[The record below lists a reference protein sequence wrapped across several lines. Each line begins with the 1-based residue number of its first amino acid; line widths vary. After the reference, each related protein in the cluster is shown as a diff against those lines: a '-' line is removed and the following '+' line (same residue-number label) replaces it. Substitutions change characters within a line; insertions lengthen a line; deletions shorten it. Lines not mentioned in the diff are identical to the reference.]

1 MKDPQGREINYIR
14 LSITDRCNL
23 RCVYCMP
30 EEGVPLRT
38 HEETIT
44 LEEAVLAVRAA
55 SDLGITKVRITGGEP
70 LVRKGVVD
78 LCRQIAGI
86 PGIREICMTTNG
98 LLLPEFAQPLREAG
112 VDRVNISL
120 DTLDQDK
127 YKKIC
132 RLGTLEEATRRIEND
147 SGAPASLEQLA
158 EATGL
163 SEREVSMGLEA
174 LQNQLCLSLD
184 AITENISSYQKN
196 QLENEPYKSAEFK
209 ELVDKLA
216 SLIDDLT
223 PREKLVLSLYYG
235 EELNMRE
242 TSEVMGITEGRVSQ
256 LHSQALARL
265 RQKFKSQYNI
275 EQH

>member
-1 MKDPQGREINYIR
+1 METSNSSGKSSSSRNSPWLRLEAGATEWKDFDARDRQEIVRHYSPKIKIVATRLKAKLPQSVELGELLSAGAMGLLEALGRFRPELGIKFETYAESRIKGAM
-14 LSITDRCNL
+14 LDDL
-23 RCVYCMP
+23 RRMDWFSRGQRHRV
-30 EEGVPLRT
+30 R
-38 HEETIT
+38 T
-44 LEEAVLAVRAA
+44 LEEA
-55 SDLGITKVRITGGEP
+55 S
-70 LVRKGVVD
+70 
-78 LCRQIAGI
+78 
-86 PGIREICMTTNG
+86 
-98 LLLPEFAQPLREAG
+98 
-112 VDRVNISL
+112 
-120 DTLDQDK
+120 
-127 YKKIC
+127 
-132 RLGTLEEATRRIEND
+132 RRIEGD
-147 SGAPASLEQLA
+147 SGRTPTVEQLA

-163 SEREVSMGLEA
+163 TEREVTQGLEA

-265 RQKFKSQYNI
+265 RQKFKAQFNI

>member
-1 MKDPQGREINYIR
+1 MRHYSPKIKIVASRLKAKLPQSVELGELLSAGAMGLIEALGRFRPELGIKFETYAESRIKGAM
-14 LSITDRCNL
+14 LDDL
-23 RCVYCMP
+23 RRMDWFSRGQRHRV
-30 EEGVPLRT
+30 R
-38 HEETIT
+38 T
-44 LEEAVLAVRAA
+44 LEEA
-55 SDLGITKVRITGGEP
+55 S
-70 LVRKGVVD
+70 
-78 LCRQIAGI
+78 
-86 PGIREICMTTNG
+86 
-98 LLLPEFAQPLREAG
+98 
-112 VDRVNISL
+112 
-120 DTLDQDK
+120 
-127 YKKIC
+127 
-132 RLGTLEEATRRIEND
+132 RRIESD
-147 SGAPASLEQLA
+147 SGRTPTVEELA

-163 SEREVSMGLEA
+163 TEREVTQGLEA

-184 AITENISSYQKN
+184 AVTENISSYQKN
-196 QLENEPYKSAEFK
+196 QLENEPYKTTEFR

-265 RQKFKSQYNI
+265 RQKFKAQFNI

>member
-1 MKDPQGREINYIR
+1 METSNSSGKSSSSRNSPWLRLESGDARWEEFDARDRQEIVRHYSPKIKIVASRLKAKLPQSVELGELLSAGAMGLLEALGRFRPELGIKFETYAESRIKGAM
-14 LSITDRCNL
+14 LDDL
-23 RCVYCMP
+23 RRMDWFSRGQRHRV
-30 EEGVPLRT
+30 R
-38 HEETIT
+38 T
-44 LEEAVLAVRAA
+44 LEEA
-55 SDLGITKVRITGGEP
+55 S
-70 LVRKGVVD
+70 
-78 LCRQIAGI
+78 
-86 PGIREICMTTNG
+86 
-98 LLLPEFAQPLREAG
+98 
-112 VDRVNISL
+112 
-120 DTLDQDK
+120 
-127 YKKIC
+127 
-132 RLGTLEEATRRIEND
+132 RRIEGD
-147 SGAPASLEQLA
+147 SGKPATVEQLA

-163 SEREVSMGLEA
+163 TEREVSQGLEA

-265 RQKFKSQYNI
+265 RQKFKAQFNI

>member
-1 MKDPQGREINYIR
+1 MDWFSRGQRHR
-14 LSITDRCNL
+14 VR
-23 RCVYCMP
+23 
-30 EEGVPLRT
+30 
-38 HEETIT
+38 T
-44 LEEAVLAVRAA
+44 LEEAMR
-55 SDLGITKVRITGGEP
+55 
-70 LVRKGVVD
+70 
-78 LCRQIAGI
+78 
-86 PGIREICMTTNG
+86 
-98 LLLPEFAQPLREAG
+98 
-112 VDRVNISL
+112 
-120 DTLDQDK
+120 
-127 YKKIC
+127 
-132 RLGTLEEATRRIEND
+132 RLEHE
-147 SGAPASLEQLA
+147 SGSPPSLEKLA

-163 SEREVSMGLEA
+163 TEREVSQGLEA

-184 AITENISSYQKN
+184 AITENIASYQKN
-196 QLENEPYKSAEFK
+196 QIDNEPYKSAEFK

-265 RQKFKSQYNI
+265 RQKFKAQFNI